1 MAVFGGVD
9 SIARP
14 SSGQKVQRSTRPQRR
29 CTYPWLCRP
38 SRSARYG
45 LTRSSLKMK
54 RVDPARARVSAL
66 HGGVDVAG
74 LQGHSGIG
82 SQVEPAA
89 FDGSVLCFVA
99 PSTCM
104 GPPLTESPGWC
115 QVIERNGTRRSPS
128 GASTTAC
135 LAIHGGMAGARRN
148 GGNRCT
154 GIRYRA
160 RHQLWLRRASGAPGN
175 ERRQVADIGSTN
187 DLYRAATSGVAAS
200 PIRGSGLQ
208 RQVTT
213 ATPFAPHGA
222 GHQDGRRESSV
233 DTGHHAASRRRHRN
247 SRVFLGITGGVV
259 SALDVAPFSARR

>member
-1 MAVFGGVD
+1 MAAPSRED

-14 SSGQKVQRSTRPQRR
+14 GSGQKIRRSTRPQRR
-29 CTYPWLCRP
+29 GTYPGLCRP
-38 SRSARYG
+38 SRSARCG
-45 LTRSSLKMK
+45 LARSSLKMK
-54 RVDPARARVSAL
+54 RVDPARARVSAS
-66 HGGVDVAG
+66 HGGCDAAG

-89 FDGSVLCFVA
+89 CEGSVLCFVA

-115 QVIERNGTRRSPS
+115 QVIERNSTRRSPS
-128 GASTTAC
+128 GASTTAG

-154 GIRYRA
+154 GIRCRA
-160 RHQLWLRRASGAPGN
+160 RHQLWLRRASGAPGDDH
-175 ERRQVADIGSTN
+175 RQVANMGSTN
-187 DLYRAATSGVAAS
+187 DFYRAATSGVTAG

-208 RQVTT
+208 RRVTT

-222 GHQDGRRESSV
+222 GHKEGRRELSV
-233 DTGHHAASRRRHRN
+233 DTGHQAASRRWCRN
-247 SRVFLGITGGVV
+247 RRVSPGLTGGVET
-259 SALDVAPFSARR
+259 ALDAAPFSARR